1 MMNSHGNLQSYIS
14 KSIALKFLIPLG
26 LRVSLQIW
34 LMRKHEVLQ
43 DLFATLGASVVI
55 IGFVTGFEE
64 FLGYS
69 LRLGSGYLT
78 DKI

>member
-1 MMNSHGNLQSYIS
+1 
-14 KSIALKFLIPLG
+14 
-26 LRVSLQIW
+26 
-34 LMRKHEVLQ
+34 MRKHEVLQ